1 MTIKDFL
8 KSIPEEFYYWIGIAL
23 FYLLSSI
30 FKKREQQVVGTEKES
45 SENTSI
51 KSFLQNS
58 LQIDTQRDIFGN
70 LKNEAIIE
78 NTAEETNLIEDNLNS
93 VPYLLSRISAGF
105 PSPADDYIENN
116 LSLSELLIRNHLSTF
131 LMKTNGD
138 SMMDVGI
145 NDGDILVVD
154 RSIEPKNRDIVIAIL
169 EGNLTVKRLIFK
181 TNGLVV
187 LKSENTAYK
196 DIKIPESADLEI
208 WGVVTSVIHQFVK

>member
-1 MTIKDFL
+1 MNKNKGDFKD
-8 KSIPEEFYYWIGIAL
+8 
-23 FYLLSSI
+23 
-30 FKKREQQVVGTEKES
+30 
-45 SENTSI
+45 
-51 KSFLQNS
+51 S
-58 LQIDTQRDIFGN
+58 LTP
-70 LKNEAIIE
+70 
-78 NTAEETNLIEDNLNS
+78 

-131 LMKTNGD
+131 LMKASGD

-169 EGNLTVKRLIFK
+169 EGNLTVKRLLFK
-181 TNGLVV
+181 TNGSVV

-208 WGVVTSVIHQFVK
+208 WGVVTSAIHQFIK

>member
-1 MTIKDFL
+1 MNKNEGDIKD
-8 KSIPEEFYYWIGIAL
+8 
-23 FYLLSSI
+23 
-30 FKKREQQVVGTEKES
+30 
-45 SENTSI
+45 
-51 KSFLQNS
+51 
-58 LQIDTQRDIFGN
+58 N
-70 LKNEAIIE
+70 L
-78 NTAEETNLIEDNLNS
+78 TP

-131 LMKTNGD
+131 LMKTSGD

-181 TNGLVV
+181 TNDLVV

-196 DIKIPESADLEI
+196 DIKIPELADLEI
-208 WGVVTSVIHQFVK
+208 WGVVTSVIHQFIK